1 MTSIFKWLV
10 AWKRGLPRPK
20 VSYKNLSP
28 PPNTITKN
36 LKKVLYGKKVIE
48 VSEAPEGIVIHRA
61 LFRFYSDRVL
71 LKVLFASS
79 VTSSPSGPSVID
91 SSLRSSVFIF
101 PHAPIFY
108 QNMLLLFLKE
118 YVELESY
125 LLQFLDQLVSDVI
138 FLHMLFLLTTLSSS
152 TIMKLLT
159 LLIRR
164 C

>member
-28 PPNTITKN
+28 SPNTITKN
-36 LKKVLYGKKVIE
+36 LKKVLYGKKVID
-48 VSEAPEGIVIHRA
+48 VPEAPEWIFIHRA

-79 VTSSPSGPSVID
+79 VTSSPSGSSVID

-101 PHAPIFY
+101 PQAVIFY

-125 LLQFLDQLVSDVI
+125 LLQFLDQLVSDVK